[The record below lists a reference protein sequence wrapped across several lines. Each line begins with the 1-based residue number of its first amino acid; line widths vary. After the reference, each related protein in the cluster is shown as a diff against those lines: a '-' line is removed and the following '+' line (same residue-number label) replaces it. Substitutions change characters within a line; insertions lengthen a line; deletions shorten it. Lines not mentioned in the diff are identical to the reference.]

1 MFGASDFNQSY
12 NSSSGGCFSD
22 TSDIYT
28 FVLLPEFVSPAI
40 FAVAI
45 WMMYRGIKIDHPVF
59 RILFNNLIFQF
70 LATAVIII
78 GEVSAGNRKVAILFS
93 QFGNIVAWLFHHCS
107 WMSLSFLR
115 FGFIVNPDWLQSTWP
130 EPTGLRN
137 LSQAL
142 VLGSF
147 SLIITAI
154 SVIFLTSLIPLG
166 WPSVSYFDLLP
177 AKRVLVLVPIMLL
190 YLVPVL
196 VSSSV
201 YLKLVRTVVKK
212 LASVD
217 VEVAQEQGLDLG
229 SADTNRSIY
238 TGSAAGSGRGIL
250 DQSVA
255 SSCPSPVGGIQQT
268 GAQEPTRAIE
278 ERNSALRALKT
289 NILVFVTGMVVVTV
303 TISIRTD
310 YQQCITVIS
319 DASFKLLLPILTT
332 TANFVTV
339 QSLLKRVYAL
349 FFSTDGE

>member
-28 FVLLPEFVSPAI
+28 FVLLPEFVSLAI

-45 WMMYRGIKIDHPVF
+45 WMMYRGIEIDHPVF

-70 LATAVIII
+70 FATAVIII

-93 QFGNIVAWLFHHCS
+93 QFGNIVARLFHHCS
-107 WMSLSFLR
+107 WMILSFLR
-115 FGFIVNPDWLQSTWP
+115 YSYIDNPDWLQSTWP

-147 SLIITAI
+147 SLITTAI

-166 WPSVSYFDLLP
+166 WPSVSYFDLPP

-201 YLKLVRTVVKK
+201 YLKLVCTVVKK
-212 LASVD
+212 ASARVD
-217 VEVAQEQGLDLG
+217 VVVAQEQG
-229 SADTNRSIY
+229 SADTNGRIY
-238 TGSAAGSGRGIL
+238 TGSAAGSGRGNL
-250 DQSVA
+250 DPSVA
-255 SSCPSPVGGIQQT
+255 SSCPSPVGGMQPT
-268 GAQEPTRAIE
+268 GAQEATRANE
-278 ERNSALRALKT
+278 EKSSALRALKT
-289 NILVFVTGMVVVTV
+289 NILVFVAGMVVVSV
-303 TISIRTD
+303 TNSIRTD

-332 TANFVTV
+332 IANFVTV